1 MTPGA
6 CPFCNPDPSRQFMA
20 GELVLGLWDAFPV
33 SPGHALIV
41 TRRHA
46 LDWFS
51 ATPAEQAA
59 LFGAL
64 DYARAEVEKT
74 HQPSGYN
81 IGVNVGAAGG
91 QTVPHLHLHLIPRYT
106 GDVSDPTGG
115 VRHVLPKLANYL
127 KAPVGLT
134 PRGCSLVS
142 GGSDD
147 PLLPHL
153 VELLDQATA
162 VDIAVAFTM
171 QSGVNLILPHLRDVL
186 DRGGRIRILTG
197 DYLGISEPNALRLL
211 GDLAG
216 DIQVKVYE
224 AGSISFHPKSYILY
238 RGPGDGTA
246 FVGSSNL
253 SQTALRIGV
262 EWNYRVV
269 TAQDLVGFTHV
280 VLGFE
285 RLFALAQAKIL
296 TPEWIDQ
303 YEQRRRTLPVTEVG
317 LPPEPIPVLPTPH
330 GIQEEALLALQR
342 ARSQGAGAGLVVL
355 ATGLG
360 KTWLSAFDSNQPQ
373 YGRVLFVA
381 HRDEILSQALATFR
395 KIRPAAKLG
404 KYNGEEKAPEADVL
418 FASIQTLNKTKHL
431 RRFGPRDFDYIIID
445 EFHHADTRTYRAL
458 IDYFEPKFLLGLTA
472 TPERTDGG
480 DLLAL
485 CGENLVYRCDM
496 VEGIRRGLLAPFA
509 YFGVPDIV
517 DFTNIP
523 WRSGRF
529 DEEKLTTALATQT
542 RAQNA
547 LEQYRKR
554 AGSRTIGFCVS
565 KVHAD
570 FMARFFLEAGLRAV
584 AVHSGDTSAPRA
596 HSLELLEQGELDI
609 LFAVDMF
616 NEGVDLPQLDTIMML
631 RPTESKILWLQQ
643 FGRGLRRLEGKCLK
657 VIDYIG
663 NHRSFLVKP
672 RTLLQLQPGDAAVLR
687 ALDLLQAGSFDLPA
701 GCSVTYDLEAT
712 NILRALLQ
720 APAANQQLQTYYQ
733 DFREANGYRPSATE
747 VFHDG
752 YDPRS
757 ARSSHGSWLNFVQ
770 AMGDLSSAQTQA
782 LQAFD
787 GFLQAIEGT
796 PMTRSF
802 KMVVLLAMLAEG
814 AFPGAIP
821 MATLQA
827 RVRDLA
833 RRYSVVRAE
842 FGTALE
848 SPQALQ
854 ATLEEN
860 PIQAWVGGR
869 GTDGTSYFS
878 YADEVFATAFNLP
891 ADLQK
896 PARELVRE
904 LVDWRLAVYA
914 QRVGSRSEADRI
926 VCRVAQAGGKPI
938 LFLPPRERMAGIPQG
953 WVDVEAE
960 GSTYQANFVQI
971 AVNVMHLGDDISN
984 RLPDLLR
991 QWFGVDAGQPG
1002 TTSLVA
1008 FTRENDTYRLAPFQA
1023 EGDAGPRLWAAYPR
1037 AKVPPLFG
1045 FEFKGR
1051 EAQSGVVERDGLML
1065 LFVTLDKE
1073 EQPEAHRYNDGFE
1086 TPSTFRWQ
1094 SQNRTAMASSGG
1106 RHLEGHRA
1114 LGISIHL
1121 FVRRKAKVRGVT
1133 EPFLYCGPLTFRRW
1147 EGEKPISVWWDLVDP
1162 VPDRVWQGLGLSG
1175 QASLA
1180 SL

>member
-1 MTPGA
+1 
-6 CPFCNPDPSRQFMA
+6 
-20 GELVLGLWDAFPV
+20 
-33 SPGHALIV
+33 
-41 TRRHA
+41 
-46 LDWFS
+46 
-51 ATPAEQAA
+51 
-59 LFGAL
+59 
-64 DYARAEVEKT
+64 
-74 HQPSGYN
+74 
-81 IGVNVGAAGG
+81 
-91 QTVPHLHLHLIPRYT
+91 
-106 GDVSDPTGG
+106 
-115 VRHVLPKLANYL
+115 
-127 KAPVGLT
+127 
-134 PRGCSLVS
+134 
-142 GGSDD
+142 
-147 PLLPHL
+147 
-153 VELLDQATA
+153 
-162 VDIAVAFTM
+162 
-171 QSGVNLILPHLRDVL
+171 
-186 DRGGRIRILTG
+186 
-197 DYLGISEPNALRLL
+197 
-211 GDLAG
+211 
-216 DIQVKVYE
+216 
-224 AGSISFHPKSYILY
+224 
-238 RGPGDGTA
+238 
-246 FVGSSNL
+246 
-253 SQTALRIGV
+253 
-262 EWNYRVV
+262 
-269 TAQDLVGFTHV
+269 
-280 VLGFE
+280 
-285 RLFALAQAKIL
+285 
-296 TPEWIDQ
+296 
-303 YEQRRRTLPVTEVG
+303 
-317 LPPEPIPVLPTPH
+317 
-330 GIQEEALLALQR
+330 
-342 ARSQGAGAGLVVL
+342 
-355 ATGLG
+355 
-360 KTWLSAFDSNQPQ
+360 
-373 YGRVLFVA
+373 
-381 HRDEILSQALATFR
+381 
-395 KIRPAAKLG
+395 
-404 KYNGEEKAPEADVL
+404 
-418 FASIQTLNKTKHL
+418 
-431 RRFGPRDFDYIIID
+431 
-445 EFHHADTRTYRAL
+445 
-458 IDYFEPKFLLGLTA
+458 
-472 TPERTDGG
+472 
-480 DLLAL
+480 
-485 CGENLVYRCDM
+485 
-496 VEGIRRGLLAPFA
+496 
-509 YFGVPDIV
+509 
-517 DFTNIP
+517 
-523 WRSGRF
+523 
-529 DEEKLTTALATQT
+529 
-542 RAQNA
+542 
-547 LEQYRKR
+547 
-554 AGSRTIGFCVS
+554 
-565 KVHAD
+565 
-570 FMARFFLEAGLRAV
+570 
-584 AVHSGDTSAPRA
+584 
-596 HSLELLEQGELDI
+596 
-609 LFAVDMF
+609 
-616 NEGVDLPQLDTIMML
+616 
-631 RPTESKILWLQQ
+631 
-643 FGRGLRRLEGKCLK
+643 
-657 VIDYIG
+657 
-663 NHRSFLVKP
+663 
-672 RTLLQLQPGDAAVLR
+672 
-687 ALDLLQAGSFDLPA
+687 
-701 GCSVTYDLEAT
+701 
-712 NILRALLQ
+712 
-720 APAANQQLQTYYQ
+720 
-733 DFREANGYRPSATE
+733 
-747 VFHDG
+747 
-752 YDPRS
+752 
-757 ARSSHGSWLNFVQ
+757 
-770 AMGDLSSAQTQA
+770 
-782 LQAFD
+782 
-787 GFLQAIEGT
+787 
-796 PMTRSF
+796 MTRSF

-1162 VPDRVWQGLGLSG
+1162 VPDRLWQGLGLSG